1 MLVHGRSRAS
11 GHDDGDHGDPI
22 GSFDVANGLKQGLKE
37 GLENVGKNS
46 PNLLVNAA
54 KTSGKEI
61 RLGLVVIGRGLI
73 AIGLSLGLIAIA
85 IGSENWANLAKT
97 VGQWLRPKVKART
110 IWLTFG
116 TVVTLWIGCIH
127 LVKKSPVALI
137 TELVQFLFVSK
148 KDGEN
153 GDGDS

>member
-46 PNLLVNAA
+46 PNLLVN
-54 KTSGKEI
+54 SGKEI
-61 RLGLVVIGRGLI
+61 RLGLENAAKTF

-85 IGSENWANLAKT
+85 IAIGGENWANLAKT
-97 VGQWLRPKVKART
+97 VSQWLRPKVKART

-116 TVVTLWIGCIH
+116 TGVTLWIGCIH
-127 LVKKSPVALI
+127 LVKKSPVTLI